1 MTAKPS
7 AKSNIRGI
15 KDKTRHDNAKVYLS
29 LEKVVGE
36 KIDQPDY
43 VQYLI
48 ESGREEIRRSQQ
60 PFGYYHTQVDV
71 QLDDSADGI
80 TVIYT
85 VTQNEA
91 TKLGQVNLQVL
102 GEAER
107 DEKFRELLAENR
119 SNPGRHSTTT
129 TYET

>member
-1 MTAKPS
+1 M
-7 AKSNIRGI
+7 
-15 KDKTRHDNAKVYLS
+15 
-29 LEKVVGE
+29 
-36 KIDQPDY
+36 
-43 VQYLI
+43 QYLI

-85 VTQNEA
+85 VTQNEV

-129 TYET
+129 PTKPTRRALSRLPARAATSMPPSANTASR